1 MAFQELLFREA
12 ENRGFTDVEIY
23 FEKKEVFGCQI
34 YNGEID
40 QYEIA
45 EDGGLSFRGKING
58 KMGYAYTEKIEEAS
72 IPYLI
77 ENAMENAAILDG
89 DEGEEIFAGSENYAQ
104 GDFFSE
110 ALHEVGI
117 PEKIQFIKDVEKEL
131 LAIDPRI
138 QPTDFCGIRT
148 ESVIKTLAN
157 NKGLNVSDRL
167 NVLYV
172 YVQAIVKEGEEK
184 KTSFEFKVTKDFHKL
199 NAREIAQKAAEGAL
213 AQLGSKSFE
222 SKKYPVLLRN
232 DTAAQL
238 LAVYSGNFSAENTQ
252 AGTSPL
258 KDKRGKEI
266 ASAKVTIVD
275 DPFLEGGLGCR
286 TFDSE
291 GVAAKKLTVVES
303 GVLQSLLHNLN
314 TASKEQTSTTG
325 HAHKSS
331 YKSAVKVGP
340 SNFYI
345 EPSIKDFSE
354 MVSGM
359 EEGVLITN
367 LSGLHSGANTVSG
380 DFSVA
385 ANGFYVKSGKV
396 QYPVNLMTIA
406 GNFYEML
413 KDVVE
418 IGSDLTFPLSL
429 VGSPSIL
436 VKSLSVTVE

>member
-1 MAFQELLFREA
+1 MTFQELLFREA

-23 FEKKEVFGCQI
+23 FVKKEVFGCQI

-58 KMGYAYTEKIEEAS
+58 KMGYAYTEKIDEAS

-77 ENAMENAAILDG
+77 ENAMENASVLID
-89 DEGEEIFAGSENYAQ
+89 DEGEEIFAGSERYAK

-110 ALHEVGI
+110 SLQEVGI
-117 PEKIQFIKDVEKEL
+117 PEKIDFIREVEKEL
-131 LAIDPRI
+131 LAIDPRF

-157 NKGLNVSDRL
+157 NKGLNVSDKL

-172 YVQAIVKEGEEK
+172 YVQAIVKDGEEK

-199 NAREIAQKAAEGAL
+199 NAKEIAQKAAKEAL
-213 AQLGSKSFE
+213 AQLGSKSIE
-222 SKKYPVLLRN
+222 SRKYPVLLRN
-232 DTAAQL
+232 DAAAQL

-258 KDKRGKEI
+258 KDKQGKEI

-275 DPFLEGGLGCR
+275 DPFHEGGLGCR

-291 GVAAKKLTVVES
+291 GVATKKLTVVES
-303 GVLQSLLHNLN
+303 GVLQSLLHNLK
-314 TASKEQTSTTG
+314 TARKEQTSTTG

-331 YKSAVKVGP
+331 YKSAIKVGP

-345 EPSIKDFSE
+345 EPSLREFSE
-354 MVSGM
+354 LVSGM
-359 EEGVLITN
+359 EEGILITE

-418 IGSDLTFPLSL
+418 IGSDLVFPLSPI
-429 VGSPSIL
+429 GSPSIL